1 MIHIVIFMSIVMLL
15 GAIAIGW
22 FFGEF
27 MDLLFYEF
35 RRKHRWVGSLISGV
49 LGGLW
54 GHYCF
59 FIIKKIN
66 L

>member
-1 MIHIVIFMSIVMLL
+1 MLL